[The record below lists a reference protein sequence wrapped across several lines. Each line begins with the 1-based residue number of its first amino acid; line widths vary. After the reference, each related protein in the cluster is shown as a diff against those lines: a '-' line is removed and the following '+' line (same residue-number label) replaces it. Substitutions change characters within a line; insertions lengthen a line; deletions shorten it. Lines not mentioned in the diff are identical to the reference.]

1 MKYLPGKKMI
11 LHDLKGK
18 YREELE
24 DEIVYVCSILDSY
37 KKHFTQNFIEKKIL
51 FEFHENN
58 KDLNQKN

>member
-1 MKYLPGKKMI
+1 MI